1 MKRAYSTPD
10 IVFDSFSLSSSIAGP
25 CGYDTN
31 TQNQNTCAVIFGNR
45 RVFTS
50 AVPGCAAAGGK
61 IVDSGI
67 YNGICYHVPV
77 NGFNVFNS

>member
-25 CGYDTN
+25 CSYDTN
-31 TQNQNTCAVIFGNR
+31 TQNQNTCAVIIGNR
-45 RVFTS
+45 KVFTS
-50 AVPGCAAAGGK
+50 AVLGCRLEDSTV
-61 IVDSGI
+61 VDSGI

>member
-1 MKRAYSTPD
+1 MKREYSTPD
-10 IVFDSFSLSSSIAGP
+10 IVFDSFSLSNSIAGP
-25 CGYDTN
+25 CSYDTN
-31 TQNQNTCAVIFGNR
+31 TQNQNTCAVIIGNR

-50 AVPGCAAAGGK
+50 AVLGYKVEGGYV
-61 IVDSGI
+61 VDSGI